1 MFGVVIGMIVLI
13 MVLNFAGFVWVTYDI
28 VTKQKFMP
36 ESERFVWILMAFLVG
51 SFVALVYAL
60 KVKLSGKYE
69 EVELEE
75 EEIEVW

>member
-1 MFGVVIGMIVLI
+1 MFGVVIGMIVLT

-60 KVKLSGKYE
+60 KVKLKGKYE
-69 EVELEE
+69 EVELENE
-75 EEIEVW
+75 EAKVW

>member
-69 EVELEE
+69 DVELENE
-75 EEIEVW
+75 EANVW